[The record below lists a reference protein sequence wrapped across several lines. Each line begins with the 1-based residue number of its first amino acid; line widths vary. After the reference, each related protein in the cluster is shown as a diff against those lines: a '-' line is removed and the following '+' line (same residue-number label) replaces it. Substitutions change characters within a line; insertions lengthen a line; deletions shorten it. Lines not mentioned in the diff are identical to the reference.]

1 MILRSISNKE
11 DSCMLIE
18 QIAKTFP
25 DLNKATTLS
34 LTVQAILKGESPQKI
49 ILHGLLPG
57 FNEVVKRYEKKDH
70 LFPDIYKASH
80 ILKEAFEKI
89 KFQIEAMET
98 KPGVNGAI
106 GVVYGDTKE
115 RGKDFVNMF
124 LEAKGFEVKDLGK
137 SVPTEVFLQAV
148 LEGADFIGMS
158 IETEEGV
165 EEARKVVQ
173 TIKDAGV
180 RDHVKI
186 IVGGAGVNAKKATEI
201 IEADGYAEYAE
212 NMVEFLKLLFR
223 TQKS

>member
-1 MILRSISNKE
+1 
-11 DSCMLIE
+11 MLIQ
-18 QIAKTFP
+18 QIARTFP
-25 DLNKATTLS
+25 DLNKAVTLS

-57 FNEVVKRYEKKDH
+57 FNEVAKRYEKKDH

-89 KFQIEAMET
+89 KLQIEAMET
-98 KPGVNGAI
+98 KPEVKGAI
-106 GVVYGDTKE
+106 GVVYGDIKD

-158 IETEEGV
+158 I
-165 EEARKVVQ
+165 
-173 TIKDAGV
+173 
-180 RDHVKI
+180 
-186 IVGGAGVNAKKATEI
+186 
-201 IEADGYAEYAE
+201 
-212 NMVEFLKLLFR
+212 
-223 TQKS
+223 